1 MSLAGFGLAS
11 DKTVSEKWENAMR
24 NFALLQNF
32 RDKGERVGIRFG
44 APISIIISRHFEQ
57 RNVTGFFHEAL
68 PVATQHPINE
78 LLGQALRLFDGVEV

>member
-11 DKTVSEKWENAMR
+11 NKTISEKWENAVR

-57 RNVTGFFHEAL
+57 RDITGFLYETL
-68 PVATQHPINE
+68 PVAAQYPIDE